1 MLRGVERRLRD
12 DSQLET
18 AYRDFLAEYEA
29 LEHMEEAPQAPRD
42 GAVFLPHHP
51 VVKRNVD
58 GAPRVRVVFNA
69 TSPTSNGLSLN
80 DQLLTGR
87 KLQRDIFSVL
97 LRWRVPRFAL
107 KADIEKMFRQIRVHE
122 EDADLQR
129 ILWRRGPDQE
139 PREFR
144 LTTVTYG
151 TACAPYLA
159 QRVLLRLAEDE
170 GAHFPR
176 ARAIMRSNFYVDDVL
191 FGADGMEETIAC
203 RDELTRLLGRGGFS
217 FLVVYKYWNNF
228 TLNIKFIQCAAQPN
242 GFFRP

>member
-1 MLRGVERRLRD
+1 MLRGG
-12 DSQLET
+12 T

-69 TSPTSNGLSLN
+69 SSPTSNGLSLN
-80 DQLLTGR
+80 DHLLTGP

-107 KADIEKMFRQIRVHE
+107 KADIEKMFRQIRVYE

-170 GAHFPR
+170 GAR
-176 ARAIMRSNFYVDDVL
+176 ER
-191 FGADGMEETIAC
+191 
-203 RDELTRLLGRGGFS
+203 
-217 FLVVYKYWNNF
+217 
-228 TLNIKFIQCAAQPN
+228 
-242 GFFRP
+242 